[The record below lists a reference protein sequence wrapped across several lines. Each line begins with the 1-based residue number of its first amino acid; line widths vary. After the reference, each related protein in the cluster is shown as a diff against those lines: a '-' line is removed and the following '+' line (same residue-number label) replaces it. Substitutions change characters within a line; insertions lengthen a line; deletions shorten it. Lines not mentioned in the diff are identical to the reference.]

1 MSWSCREVERRVL
14 RLLHGQKTRTHL
26 SQIHAYFLRH
36 GLNQSN
42 QVLSHFVSVC
52 GSLDKMAYANR
63 IYHHTQNPNILLF
76 NSMIKGYSSCGPFHQ
91 SLQMFSLMRSRGI
104 RPDEYTFVP
113 LLKSCSNICEYRMG
127 QCVHAQVFKAGFE
140 WFGPIQNGIVE
151 FYVTC
156 VKLKDAKKMFDEM
169 YHRDVIAWNL
179 MIRGFCKMGDVDMD
193 LLGTP
198 CFETSNNAQRIY
210 NLMFS
215 NLVFNWLMSEGLVIE
230 ILVRLPVDSLLRFKC
245 VCKSWYSLIGSPFF
259 IAKHL
264 QLCNSTNKPDPDL
277 MFYADDQRPGNNGVE
292 NIFIVS
298 HETMEVSE
306 IEEESSPHSIAES
319 SGDESQDED
328 DDQAARSTV
337 LMVGSCNGLI
347 CLYFKADGAIWNPA
361 TNETKFIPRFSGRG
375 GHFKAS
381 GFGYD
386 ARNNDYKLIV
396 IHSSPSIGADHNYDH
411 DTGCFQFE
419 AYSLRADCW
428 KFVTDFPKM
437 GLTFSDQLIG
447 THANGICSWLAH
459 REDSIRGVRRDEII
473 SFDIINEEIIRTPL
487 PSEIAEIGTQL
498 ADKIGM
504 TTLANAV

>member
-1 MSWSCREVERRVL
+1 
-14 RLLHGQKTRTHL
+14 
-26 SQIHAYFLRH
+26 
-36 GLNQSN
+36 
-42 QVLSHFVSVC
+42 
-52 GSLDKMAYANR
+52 
-63 IYHHTQNPNILLF
+63 
-76 NSMIKGYSSCGPFHQ
+76 
-91 SLQMFSLMRSRGI
+91 MFSKSNGMANSLRSCFG
-104 RPDEYTFVP
+104 
-113 LLKSCSNICEYRMG
+113 K
-127 QCVHAQVFKAGFE
+127 FKA
-140 WFGPIQNGIVE
+140 II
-151 FYVTC
+151 
-156 VKLKDAKKMFDEM
+156 KAKPKAK
-169 YHRDVIAWNL
+169 R
-179 MIRGFCKMGDVDMD
+179 
-193 LLGTP
+193 
-198 CFETSNNAQRIY
+198 NN
-210 NLMFS
+210 S
-215 NLVFNWLMSEGLVIE
+215 LMSEGLVIE

-245 VCKSWYSLIGSPFF
+245 VCKSWYSLISSPFF

-487 PSEIAEIGTQL
+487 PSEIAEIGTHL
-498 ADKIGM
+498 ADKIG
-504 TTLANAV
+504 NIIVGVFNGSFAVVNVNQNLEDIPFFFHIWVLREVGVVESWTKLFTIGPLQGVISPLLLWKTGLVLLDEDSEELFFQNYNNQQKSSIGNFRDPCFMMHYRESLVPINDTKKERM